1 VDHQNEEQRMNR
13 SIGITG
19 LRRAVAGTAAGLL
32 AVAGVLASAGAASAG
47 AKSADTTLTIRYPV
61 TGTTHLATPNGNVA
75 LGPGHLTATAD
86 LNTGAITA
94 NLKLPEATGSF
105 TELGI
110 VPVTATVQLIN
121 DGPTTGTLNINTGAV
136 NTTSMITMRIVDLK
150 VAGID
155 LPVGSACQT
164 ASPVSVPLA
173 SQPGFNILTYTIG
186 QFANCGLQTL
196 LINLTVPGSGN
207 TISFTLGKGKVIT

>member
-1 VDHQNEEQRMNR
+1 MTR
-13 SIGITG
+13 SISSTG
-19 LRRAVAGTAAGLL
+19 LRRAVAGTAASLL
-32 AVAGVLASAGAASAG
+32 AVAGVLASAGAADAG
-47 AKSADTTLTIRYPV
+47 TKSADTSLTIRYPV
-61 TGTTHLATPNGNVA
+61 SGTTHLATPNGDVA

-105 TELGI
+105 KELGL

-136 NTTSMITMRIVDLK
+136 STTSMITMRIVDLK

-164 ASPVSVPLA
+164 ASPVSVSLA
-173 SQPGFNILTYTIG
+173 SQPGFNILKGGTFAGTYTIG